1 MRVQSNR
8 AIAYMFRNFFP
19 LLFFA
24 IVPAVL
30 LGLFAGNEGALRFL
44 NAAAEWWNQGGVIAE
59 VTVGKEMLFD
69 FTIVRIANVEG
80 LIVLVGFVLYVFS
93 TGFILATVERHMRLG
108 VRFSRGAIRNAF
120 SVMGR
125 VALFILLLVAINEL
139 SMMMIVGL
147 VSIMEEIGATMRF
160 VIVFAMALLVLAKIL
175 FCSIVGLLLCSLPVS
190 QCDDYK
196 LNVAMSYSARLM
208 GKRNDIVLALV
219 MLFLFSKALTF
230 TVAYLLSPLN
240 LDFIAYCLYYLF
252 WIMYLP
258 CLAVKVY
265 FDVAGEPRKDLEKQI
280 F

>member
-1 MRVQSNR
+1 MRVQSNH
-8 AIAYMFRNFFP
+8 AIAYMFRNSFP

-69 FTIVRIANVEG
+69 FTIVRLANVEG

-93 TGFILATVERHMRLG
+93 TGIYSGNGGASHATWSKIFKRSDTQRLFRNG
-108 VRFSRGAIRNAF
+108 KSRSVYSVARGYKRTFHDDSRMTRF
-120 SVMGR
+120 
-125 VALFILLLVAINEL
+125 L
-139 SMMMIVGL
+139 
-147 VSIMEEIGATMRF
+147 MEEIGATMRF

-196 LNVAMSYSARLM
+196 LNVAMSYSLPSDGQTQQHRA
-208 GKRNDIVLALV
+208 GFGNA
-219 MLFLFSKALTF
+219 FSVQQGA
-230 TVAYLLSPLN
+230 
-240 LDFIAYCLYYLF
+240 DFYRGVSAQSAESGFYCLLPVLSVLDHVSS
-252 WIMYLP
+252 LP
-258 CLAVKVY
+258 C
-265 FDVAGEPRKDLEKQI
+265 RKGVFRCGRRTSQRS
-280 F
+280 